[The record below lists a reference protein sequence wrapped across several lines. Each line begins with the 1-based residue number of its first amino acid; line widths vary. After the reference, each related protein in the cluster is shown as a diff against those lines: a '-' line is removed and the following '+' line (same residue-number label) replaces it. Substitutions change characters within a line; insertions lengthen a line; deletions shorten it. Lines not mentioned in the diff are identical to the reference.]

1 MGRLADSLKLGV
13 IQDAQPWDLGA
24 AVELIVEEI
33 ESTSLPVASARSAV
47 EVLIKNRHYDHART
61 IAECWEQRHDFD
73 PLLSKYHAQALINLT
88 SLDEA
93 EKVLNLGLPKLRARE
108 KDAGAIKQIPEFEGL
123 LGRVFKQRYVATRDP
138 SWLVKSREQYLNT
151 YRQGRSR
158 FWHGINAVALLVLEE
173 REGLDISALPP
184 LDVLVT
190 EVLRTATDQ
199 YIADPN
205 NAFAAA
211 TVSEAYLAMGDCE
224 EAEFW
229 LYRFLL
235 HPAVKPFD
243 IESYDRQIREIWN
256 GNPLVGC
263 GSCADRLSVIITR
276 HIAKTEHRFFIS
288 SAEVRETKRNIE
300 GLSEGELQNLEK
312 NFSGDSTLSLQSVK
326 MLLNACESVGCVMT
340 ASGQR
345 VGTGFL
351 LCGSTFSR
359 AAGLTQ
365 VFVTNAHV
373 ISSDVP
379 NAIAPEEA
387 FVTFEVESTAR
398 GDLIRYKV
406 GEVLFTSPP
415 GALGVSNGGKHD
427 LDVTIVR
434 LHELPTEAIVLQKAR
449 SLPLVDSK
457 TRVYVVGHPRG
468 SGLQISLQ
476 DSRLLDVDD
485 DNRLVHYR
493 TPTDPGSSGSP
504 VFNTNWE
511 VIAVH
516 HGGSVATPRLNGR
529 GTYEANEGISLHAIE
544 RAWLGQEERAP
555 SGMITQSLMSEG

>member
-1 MGRLADSLKLGV
+1 MGRLAENLKLGV
-13 IQDAQPWDLGA
+13 IQDAQPWDLGS
-24 AVELIVEEI
+24 AVELIVAEI
-33 ESTSLPVASARSAV
+33 ESSSLLVSSARNAV
-47 EVLIKNRHYDHART
+47 EVLINNRHYDHART

-73 PLLSKYHAQALINLT
+73 PFLAKYQAQALINVTL
-88 SLDEA
+88 LDEA
-93 EKVLNLGLPKLRARE
+93 EKVLTLGLPKLRLRE
-108 KDAGAIKQIPEFEGL
+108 TDAYAIKQIPEFEGL

-138 SWLVKSREQYLNT
+138 NWLVKSREQYLKT
-151 YRQGRSR
+151 YGEGHGRY
-158 FWHGINAVALLVLEE
+158 WHGINAVALLVREE
-173 REGLDISALPP
+173 REKLDISTLIPV
-184 LDVLVT
+184 DVLAR
-190 EVLRTATDQ
+190 EVLDTAMDQ
-199 YIADPN
+199 YFADPK

-211 TVSEAYLAMGDCE
+211 TVSEAYLAIGDCD

-229 LYRFLL
+229 LYRFLM

-256 GNPLVGC
+256 GNPLAGR
-263 GSCADRLSVIITR
+263 GSCADQLSVIITR

-288 SAEVRETKRNIE
+288 PANVRETKRTIE
-300 GLSEGELQNLEK
+300 RLSKGDLQNLEK
-312 NFSGDSTLSLQSVK
+312 NFSGDSTLSLQAVK

-340 ASGQR
+340 TSGER

-351 LCGSTFSR
+351 LSGSTFSR
-359 AAGLTQ
+359 GQGLAQ

-373 ISSDVP
+373 ISNDVP
-379 NAIAPEEA
+379 NAIAPEDA
-387 FVTFEVESTAR
+387 FVSFEVESTAK

-415 GALGVSNGGKHD
+415 GPLGVSNGGRQD

-434 LHELPTEAIVLQKAR
+434 LNELPTEAIVLQKAR

-476 DSRLLDVDD
+476 DSRLVDVDD
-485 DNRLVHYR
+485 DKRLLHYR

-504 VFNTNWE
+504 VFNEKWE

-516 HGGSVATPRLNGR
+516 HGGSAATPRLNGS
-529 GTYEANEGISLHAIE
+529 GTYEANEGISLDAIE
-544 RAWLGQEERAP
+544 RAWMEL
-555 SGMITQSLMSEG
+555 